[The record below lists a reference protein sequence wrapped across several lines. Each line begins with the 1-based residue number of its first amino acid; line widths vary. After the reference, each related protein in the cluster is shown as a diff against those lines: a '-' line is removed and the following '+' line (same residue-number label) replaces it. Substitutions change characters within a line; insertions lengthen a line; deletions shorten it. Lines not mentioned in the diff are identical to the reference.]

1 MKKALLAA
9 LGSAVLV
16 LFAASSSLAAD
27 STYSG
32 QIMDSAC
39 AQMGSHDAMATG
51 HGVKAAKACT
61 LSCVKAGAK
70 FVLYDAA
77 SKRIYKL
84 DDQQKPIPFAGE
96 KVKVTGTLD
105 KTSDT
110 IHVTGIQAG
119 S

>member
-1 MKKALLAA
+1 MKKALLAV
-9 LGSAVLV
+9 LGSAVLA
-16 LFAASSSLAAD
+16 LFAASSPAAD

-51 HGVKAAKACT
+51 HGVKANKECT

-77 SKRIYKL
+77 SKKIYKL
-84 DDQQKPIPFAGE
+84 DDQQKPVQFAGE

-105 KTSDT
+105 KATNT
-110 IHVTGIQAG
+110 IHVADIKAG

>member
-1 MKKALLAA
+1 MKKALLAV
-9 LGSAVLV
+9 LGSAALV
-16 LFAASSSLAAD
+16 LFAVGSSAAANG
-27 STYSG
+27 TYSG

-77 SKRIYKL
+77 SKKIYKL
-84 DDQQKPIPFAGE
+84 DDQQKPIQFAGE

-105 KTSDT
+105 KATNT
-110 IHVTGIQAG
+110 IHVADIKAG

>member
-1 MKKALLAA
+1 MKKTLLAV
-9 LGSAVLV
+9 LGSAVLM
-16 LFAASSSLAAD
+16 LFAAGSSAAAD
-27 STYSG
+27 RTYSG

-39 AQMGSHDAMATG
+39 ALMGSHDAMASG
-51 HGVKAAKACT
+51 HDAKAAKACT

-77 SKRIYKL
+77 SKKVYKL
-84 DDQQKPIPFAGE
+84 DDQQKPVQFAGE

-105 KTSDT
+105 KTTNT
-110 IHVTGIQAG
+110 IHVTGIKAG